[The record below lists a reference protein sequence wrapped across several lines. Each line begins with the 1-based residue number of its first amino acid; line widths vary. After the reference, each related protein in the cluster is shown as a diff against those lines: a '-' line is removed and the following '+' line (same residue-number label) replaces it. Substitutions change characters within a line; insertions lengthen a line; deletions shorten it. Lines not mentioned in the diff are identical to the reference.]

1 METKWE
7 IHYLTENGEEA
18 PEELVQDIYNQA
30 GKTEED
36 LQHILTYN
44 LGRPEHADTI
54 VIKIALSVLRD
65 LLEYWR
71 KLTGEEI
78 EILGLTPI
86 PNYGYTPYEE
96 DMLFTKPQDPNVH
109 SKRWKRDPYKFKK
122 RKR

>member
-18 PEELVQDIYNQA
+18 PEELVQDIYDQT

-54 VIKIALSVLRD
+54 VIKITLTVLQN
-65 LLEYWR
+65 LLNYWR
-71 KLTGEEI
+71 ELTGEEI

-86 PNYGYTPYEE
+86 PNYRYTPCEE
-96 DMLFTKPQDPNVH
+96 DISFIKQQDPNVH
-109 SKRWKRDPYKFKK
+109 SKTLETRSIQI
-122 RKR
+122 